1 MITFQKVL
9 QSYDIIILDLNMPIM
24 NGYQACERISQVFQY
39 FNNLPDYDDY
49 INNKQ
54 TEEEHLSAIKKLLLD
69 SNHPIETP

>member
-1 MITFQKVL
+1 
-9 QSYDIIILDLNMPIM
+9 M

-69 SNHPIETP
+69 SDHPAETPEIGVAKNPS